1 MFERRVMSDANTEAM
16 TPEQRQLLRLNF
28 DFLKLLRDS
37 GATPTS
43 GIQREQ
49 LALPTAQA
57 SLLAQCA
64 DDGLQRM
71 AQCGFSLF
79 SLSLHRADIWQHAA
93 HTGAQGDSQYA
104 LAGGSG
110 NGAERSGFMAVAL
123 FFAWHLSQQSPRTA
137 RFLLGMSDDC
147 VAVITALELWQCSH
161 IAQTHRHLLLP
172 RWQHHAYFW
181 PDLLRFGTTGEMQ
194 HFKFARLLGS
204 QLMAQELEPSAIIR
218 LSSTD

>member
-1 MFERRVMSDANTEAM
+1 MFDRQSVPDPNGDPA
-16 TPEQRQLLRLNF
+16 TPEQCQLLRLNF

-37 GATPTS
+37 SAVPTT
-43 GIQREQ
+43 GVQRQQ
-49 LALPTAQA
+49 LALPAAQA
-57 SLLAQCA
+57 TLLAQCA

-93 HTGAQGDSQYA
+93 RTETQGDSQYA
-104 LAGGSG
+104 LPGASSSG
-110 NGAERSGFMAVAL
+110 AARSGFMACAL
-123 FFAWHLSQQSPRTA
+123 FFAWHLSQQSPRMA

-147 VAVITALELWQCSH
+147 VAVITGLELWQCSH
-161 IAQTHRHLLLP
+161 IAQTHRHLLGP

-181 PDLLRFGTTGEMQ
+181 PDLLRYGTTGEMK

-204 QLMAQELEPSAIIR
+204 QLMAQELEPSAIMR

>member
-1 MFERRVMSDANTEAM
+1 MFERYVMPTETVTA
-16 TPEQRQLLRLNF
+16 EQRQLLRLNF

-37 GATPTS
+37 DAAAMPGTP
-43 GIQREQ
+43 REQ
-49 LALPTAQA
+49 LALAAAQA

-71 AQCGFSLF
+71 AHCGFSLF

-93 HTGAQGDSQYA
+93 RTGAQGDSQYA
-104 LAGGSG
+104 LAGASG
-110 NGAERSGFMAVAL
+110 NGAERSGFMSVAL
-123 FFAWHLSQQSPRTA
+123 FFAWHLSQQSPRIA

-147 VAVITALELWQCSH
+147 VAVITGLELWQCSH
-161 IAQTHRHLLLP
+161 IAQTHRHLLMP

-181 PDLLRFGTTGEMQ
+181 PDLLRYGTTGEMQ

-204 QLMAQELEPSAIIR
+204 QLMAQELEPSAIMR
-218 LSSTD
+218 LSSTE

>member
-1 MFERRVMSDANTEAM
+1 MFDRRIVADANAEQA
-16 TPEQRQLLRLNF
+16 TPEQQQLLRLNF
-28 DFLKLLRDS
+28 DFLKLLRDNTAITTI
-37 GATPTS
+37 G
-43 GIQREQ
+43 GQRQQ
-49 LALPTAQA
+49 LVLPAAQA
-57 SLLAQCA
+57 ALLAECT

-93 HTGAQGDSQYA
+93 RVGVQGESQYSPPV
-104 LAGGSG
+104 AGANAS
-110 NGAERSGFMAVAL
+110 ERSGFMACAL

-147 VAVITALELWQCSH
+147 VAIIAGLELWQCNH
-161 IAQTHRHLLLP
+161 IAQSQRHLLGP

-181 PDLLRFGTTGEMQ
+181 PDLLRYATTGEMQ

-218 LSSTD
+218 LSSRE